1 MLIIVI
7 VVGRMP
13 MPVVQVVQMTVVLG
27 GLMAAARTVLMVVLM
42 INGHVIGPGIIG
54 VNRRS
59 MFWADRHV
67 LLLVLFNFLLRA
79 ALLPAQEDRHLRQA
93 SLRSQHGLR

>member
-7 VVGRMP
+7 VVGRVP

-27 GLMAAARTVLMVVLM
+27 GLMAAARAVLMVVLM
-42 INGHVIGPGIIG
+42 INGRVIGPGIIG

-59 MFWADRHV
+59 MFWADRQCSPPR
-67 LLLVLFNFLLRA
+67 LVQFLLRA
-79 ALLPAQEDRHLRQA
+79 ALLPAQENRLLRQA

>member
-1 MLIIVI
+1 
-7 VVGRMP
+7 
-13 MPVVQVVQMTVVLG
+13 
-27 GLMAAARTVLMVVLM
+27 
-42 INGHVIGPGIIG
+42 
-54 VNRRS
+54 